1 MGAVISICYLLL
13 FVAAGCV
20 LARQTLGR
28 GAALW
33 CVGSLGCG
41 YAVALLA
48 MVPAAVALLV
58 GFNLIAA
65 VCSGVIV
72 AAAGGFCLYHQ
83 TTAQAVPPVPANA
96 KAHATVKTK
105 ATAKAMQPAQLAA
118 STKAQGLAFLAVMV
132 PLALLTLYLLH
143 THVLLEKDGAY
154 YTGQSGYGDVAM
166 HLAFIKSIAN
176 LGEMPPS
183 YPLIAGQDLFGYTF
197 LSESVSSIFL
207 VLGAGLKLAYLLPC
221 VPAIVSVFGC
231 FWCLAHRMLG
241 TLRKTTLAYFLFFL
255 GGGFGFC
262 YFLESK
268 EMFQSIFTGYYTTP
282 TNYIEENIRW
292 VNAIA
297 DLLVPQRC
305 TLMGWSVLFP
315 ALYLLYRF
323 VFEGQKRLWFA
334 LALLAGSLPLLQT
347 HSLLALILLSAVYF
361 GYAVYAALRSKAY
374 QSLLP
379 WLYYAA
385 LAGVICVPQF
395 FGIIFAQT
403 STGNNFLVWH
413 FNWSNNGDFYLWF
426 YIKNIGLVYLLL
438 LPALLWVKKQ
448 RRLWYAA
455 SLLLL
460 AISEVLLFQPNPY
473 DNIKLLFIWFLYSCI
488 LVADALCDWLAALQN
503 VKVAAVLCAFC
514 VFVGTF
520 GSVLT
525 LGREIVSEYQV
536 FDANAIAVA
545 EYVEE
550 ETAVDALFLTGQQHL
565 NPVVCLAGRSILC
578 GAVHLYYHGMNYDE
592 QEAAQYL
599 MYTEPTEELLAEW
612 GIDYVYISSYERYD
626 YDVAEAWY
634 AARYPIVFQSGDI
647 TLYAIT

>member
-1 MGAVISICYLLL
+1 MGTVISIGYLLL
-13 FVAAGCV
+13 YIAAGIL
-20 LARQTLGR
+20 LARQTIGVKS
-28 GAALW
+28 APWA
-33 CVGSLGCG
+33 VVSLGCG

-48 MVPAAVALLV
+48 MVPAALALVL
-58 GFNLIAA
+58 GITLTTA
-65 VCSGVIV
+65 VCSGVLV
-72 AAAGGFCLYHQ
+72 ACAGGACVYLQLPQGTH
-83 TTAQAVPPVPANA
+83 AHAKGRNVPQGA
-96 KAHATVKTK
+96 KAK
-105 ATAKAMQPAQLAA
+105 AKQPCCLPPCEAY
-118 STKAQGLAFLAVMV
+118 TRGEVVAFLCAVL

-143 THVLLEKDGAY
+143 THVLLEKDGIY

-176 LGEMPPS
+176 LGQMPPS

-221 VPAIVSVFGC
+221 VPAIISVFGC
-231 FWCLAHRMLG
+231 FWCLARRMLG
-241 TLRKTTLAYFLFFL
+241 SVRKATLAYLLFFL
-255 GGGFGFC
+255 GSGFGFC

-282 TNYIEENIRW
+282 TNYIQENIRW
-292 VNAIA
+292 VNSIA

-323 VFEGQKRLWFA
+323 AFEGEKRLWVA

-347 HSLLALILLSAVYF
+347 HSLLALVLLSAVYVA
-361 GYAVYAALRSKAY
+361 YAVYGAVRSKQW
-374 QSLLP
+374 QSLVP
-379 WLYYAA
+379 WLLYAA
-385 LAGVICVPQF
+385 LAGIICSPQL

-403 STGNNFLVWH
+403 SEGSNFLVPY

-438 LPALLWVKKQ
+438 LPAFLWVKKQ
-448 RRLWYAA
+448 RRAWYAA
-455 SLLLL
+455 SLLILG
-460 AISEVLLFQPNPY
+460 ISEVLLFQPNPY

-488 LVADALCDWLAALQN
+488 LVADALCDWLAALHN
-503 VKVAAVLCAFC
+503 TKVAAVLCAFC

-536 FDANAIAVA
+536 FNENDIAIAAYIEA
-545 EYVEE
+545 ETE
-550 ETAVDALFLTGQQHL
+550 VDALFLTGQQHL

-578 GAVHLYYHGMNYDE
+578 GAVHLYYHGMNYAT
-592 QEAAQYL
+592 QEAAQYAL
-599 MYTEPTEELLAEW
+599 YETPSEELLEEW
-612 GIDYVYISSYERYD
+612 GIDYVYFSSYERSNF
-626 YDVAEAWY
+626 VADEAWY
-634 AARYPIVFQSGDI
+634 EARYPVVFQSGDI
-647 TLYAIT
+647 ILYAIQ